1 MMAGGII
8 LVGILLMMS
17 VIAGG
22 LLERARASAW
32 LFWILGLATGAIGSA
47 IVTAFFFLRLA

>member
-1 MMAGGII
+1 MAGGII